1 MKTLKRILLSGVIL
15 VGSVTYAQEA
25 QISAATLPDQPLLTQ
40 LPNKEVRAMVCDQD
54 GYLWIGSTRG
64 LFKFSGSCYI
74 PYLRENGNA
83 LSSDDIT
90 SLCCD
95 SENRIWIG
103 TEYGINMIRDGKPE
117 IVSERN
123 YNLISALTE
132 LDRDHLFYSGYN
144 TIGLIDKATGAY
156 TGFKPTSNLSAAVK
170 AVKARDGGV
179 YIIDKNAENV
189 YHLTPELEAN
199 SRFSTGSGNPANSIA
214 ETENGVYIGT
224 RKGLFLAESTTLTPR
239 PLPKKMESL
248 AEAGILFLETDEK
261 HLYIGVKDRG
271 AIRIDRGTGAMDLIS
286 ESEHFSDAT
295 WSVSLLSDRYLFVSP
310 DGYDLKIIRKSVG
323 RICPVPNTSRKEKIG
338 RLSRTE
344 GDDILAISEDGVLL
358 LDLDARSCTDISPV
372 LPGLTGIN
380 IAHFS
385 PDGRFVCFRE
395 GALYAFRLKGKRLIP
410 TGKISVPDF
419 RGCWFDRER
428 NTFRVRSG
436 NILEEW
442 DGKAPARSIGEIDL
456 PDFLES
462 FPTRSGVIYFS
473 DYRSSI
479 YRFRNGRMEKLD
491 FQVPFPISIDA
502 DRKGG
507 LWIGSGSDGLFRY
520 DLSGG
525 ELRHIDLPDENVSQV
540 EVDGNDNVWVCMRSL
555 VLRLDGRD
563 GHSTL
568 YRNPNRES
576 IVYSGTANA
585 KTLDGILYFG
595 GKGFI
600 QEMDPATDWGRE
612 SVPVSIVAVT
622 VNGQASLPEKE
633 FEKLSHQEN
642 SLAFYYTALCYDA
655 YGALNF
661 AYKLDGYD
669 KEWILTADDNRV
681 RYANLP
687 PGKYTFRIKVQ
698 GPDGGWDGE
707 EAVFP
712 LQILPAWW
720 MTAWARILMALLL
733 TALTSFIIYMFVQR
747 RLAQERIR
755 FTEQEKKLSE
765 TLNQEKINLF
775 TNLSHELRTPLS
787 LIYGPVR
794 ELTRNPALAGPEKEK
809 LSLIESN
816 THRLLDITEQIIQFN
831 NPLDASSLKISSVDL
846 SEVLRR
852 IACNFSLVAEE
863 ARQELS
869 LDIPDTFPAFCDLDK
884 VQKIVFN
891 LLTNA
896 LRYTPSGGK
905 ITIRLTQVKADHA
918 SRMFRLPESL
928 EGNYAEIQ
936 VRDTGPGIDPSKMQK
951 IFERYER
958 LDHPGSSRPEEKGF
972 GIGLNYIAWLTGLHK
987 GGIQAFNNPDGGACF
1002 SFAIP
1007 VSDAAY
1013 VGDIVLPSPSSIPS
1027 SFSAVPKETPLPE
1040 NPDGI
1045 SLLLVEDDE
1054 SLRSYLQELLSD
1066 RFKVVCAQDG
1076 DEAARILQFFI
1087 PDILVSDI
1095 YMPYKDG
1102 FTLCSE
1108 VKASPELC
1116 HIPVILLTALST
1128 YENQVQ
1134 GLKASADAFVGKPF
1148 DPEYLK
1154 LVIANLLENRK
1165 RLQEALSR
1173 PSRKEDQPD
1182 MNPLDRTFLKKLYR
1196 IVDEHIGEEEFNITA
1211 MGQEMGMSRTS
1222 FYSKIKALFGDS
1234 PQNFLTS
1241 YRLEKALELLKTRQ
1255 YNVSE
1260 VAWQVGFS
1268 TLSGFS
1274 KSFKKKFGIPPSEA

>member
-1 MKTLKRILLSGVIL
+1 MKTLKRILLSGMVL
-15 VGSVTYAQEA
+15 AGAAASAQEA
-25 QISAATLPDQPLLTQ
+25 QISAAALPDQPLLTQ
-40 LPNKEVRAMVCDQD
+40 LPNKEVRAMVCDRE

-74 PYLRENGNA
+74 PYLRETGNA
-83 LSSDDIT
+83 LSSDGIT

-132 LDRDHLFYSGYN
+132 FDRDHLFYSGYN
-144 TIGLIDKATGAY
+144 TIGLIEKETGAY
-156 TGFKPTSNLSAAVK
+156 TGFKPSSDLSAALK

-179 YIIDKNAENV
+179 YLIDKNAENV
-189 YHLTPELEAN
+189 YHLTPDLEAG
-199 SRFSTGSGNPANSIA
+199 SRFSPGPGNPVYSLA
-214 ETENGVYIGT
+214 ETEEGVYIGT
-224 RKGLFLAESTTLTPR
+224 RNGLFLADAGTLAPR
-239 PLPKKMESL
+239 PLPQKLESL
-248 AEAGILFLETDEK
+248 STECILFLEKDET

-271 AIRIDRGTGAMDLIS
+271 VIRMDSGTGAMDLMS
-286 ESEHFSDAT
+286 EPEHFSDVF

-310 DGYDLKIIRKSVG
+310 DGYDLRIFRKSVG
-323 RICPVPNTSRKEKIG
+323 RICPVPISSRKKRIG
-338 RLSRTE
+338 SLSRT
-344 GDDILAISEDGVLL
+344 GDGRILAISEDGVLL
-358 LDLDARSCTDISPV
+358 LDPATRSCTDISPD

-385 PDGRFVCFRE
+385 PDGRLVCFRE
-395 GALYAFRLKGKRLIP
+395 GMLYGFRLEGKRLTP
-410 TGKISVPDF
+410 TGKTAVPDF

-428 NTFRVRSG
+428 NLFRVRSG

-442 DGKAPARSIGEIDL
+442 DGQGSARSIGEVDL

-462 FPTRSGVIYFS
+462 FPSRSGVTYFS
-473 DYRSSI
+473 DYRSSV
-479 YRFRNGRMEKLD
+479 YRFRNGRIEKLD

-502 DRKGG
+502 DLKGG

-525 ELRHIDLPDENVSQV
+525 GLRHIDLPDENVSQV
-540 EVDGNDNVWVCMRSL
+540 EVDGNDNVWVCMRSF
-555 VLRLDGRD
+555 VLRLDGKD

-576 IVYSGTANA
+576 IVYSGSANV

-600 QEMDPATDWGRE
+600 QEMDPETDWDRE
-612 SVPVSIVAVT
+612 PVPVSIVAVT
-622 VNGQASLPEKE
+622 VNGQTPPPGKE
-633 FEKLSHQEN
+633 FGKLSHREN

-698 GPDGGWDGE
+698 EPDGGWNGE

-712 LQILPAWW
+712 LRIRPAWW
-720 MTAWARILMALLL
+720 MTAWARILMGLLL
-733 TALTSFIIYMFVQR
+733 AALVSFILYMIVQK
-747 RLAQERIR
+747 RLAQERLR

-765 TLNQEKINLF
+765 ALNHEKIDLF

-794 ELTRNPALAGPEKEK
+794 DLSRNPALSGTEKEK
-809 LSLIESN
+809 LSLIENN
-816 THRLLDITEQIIQFN
+816 TQRLLDITEQIIQFN

-852 IACNFSLVAEE
+852 IARNFSLVAED

-869 LDIPDTFPAFCDLDK
+869 LDIPDTFHAFCDLDK
-884 VQKIVFN
+884 LQKIVFN

-905 ITIRLTQVKADHA
+905 ITLRLTPLRADQA
-918 SRMFRLPESL
+918 SRMFHLPENK
-928 EGNYAEIQ
+928 EGDYAEIQ
-936 VRDTGPGIDPSKMQK
+936 VRDTGPGIDPTKMQK

-958 LDHPGSSRPEEKGF
+958 LDRPETTRPEEKGF
-972 GIGLNYIAWLTGLHK
+972 GIGLNYIAWLVRLHK
-987 GGIQAFNNPDGGACF
+987 GGIQASNNPDGGACL

-1007 VSDAAY
+1007 VSDTAY
-1013 VGDIVLPSPSSIPS
+1013 AGDIVLPSPVSISSALS
-1027 SFSAVPKETPLPE
+1027 SVPVETPLPE
-1040 NPDGI
+1040 ETDGI

-1054 SLRSYLQELLSD
+1054 SLRNYIQELLSD
-1066 RFKVVCAQDG
+1066 RFKVVCARDG
-1076 DEAARILQFFI
+1076 AEAGRILKLFV

-1102 FTLCSE
+1102 FTLCAE

-1134 GLKASADAFVGKPF
+1134 GLKVSADAFVGKPF

-1173 PSRKEDQPD
+1173 PSRGEDEPEL
-1182 MNPLDRTFLKKLYR
+1182 NPLDRAFVERLHR
-1196 IVDEHIGEEEFNITA
+1196 IVDEHLGEEEFNITTL
-1211 MGQEMGMSRTS
+1211 GQEMGMSRTS

-1234 PQNFLTS
+1234 PQNFLTA
-1241 YRLEKALELLKTRQ
+1241 YRLQKAMELLKTRR

-1260 VAWQVGFS
+1260 VAWQVGFG

-1274 KSFKKKFGIPPSEA
+1274 KSFKKQFGIPPSEV